1 MQQSGRERER
11 ERFTTGPYLHS
22 RRVKPSQ
29 AKVTLVSV
37 TAIWADLTPISRH
50 SHQLTVFFFF
60 FLFKMGKTTLV
71 VVVAVRNDIISHC
84 KLLFPLAQHN
94 TNDIIQAKKYNM
106 RSATIIFST
115 ALLLFFCFKSRTP
128 GEQKAALALKI
139 IPNSIA
145 SMTSPFFFFAKIVHH
160 QTRATVKNGLS
171 LLWQCSTVLLLLSPS
186 RLFFSFFRNN
196 PLQI

>member
-1 MQQSGRERER
+1 MEGLKRSLDATREYYAKLVCARCFSLDATKWQGEK

-50 SHQLTVFFFF
+50 HHQLTVFFFSFFF

-71 VVVAVRNDIISHC
+71 VAVVVRNDIISHC

-94 TNDIIQAKKYNM
+94 TNDIIYQAKKYNM
-106 RSATIIFST
+106 RSATII
-115 ALLLFFCFKSRTP
+115 SRLP
-128 GEQKAALALKI
+128 YY
-139 IPNSIA
+139 
-145 SMTSPFFFFAKIVHH
+145 FFFFASSRAH
-160 QTRATVKNGLS
+160 QVSKN
-171 LLWQCSTVLLLLSPS
+171 LLLLWK
-186 RLFFSFFRNN
+186 
-196 PLQI
+196 